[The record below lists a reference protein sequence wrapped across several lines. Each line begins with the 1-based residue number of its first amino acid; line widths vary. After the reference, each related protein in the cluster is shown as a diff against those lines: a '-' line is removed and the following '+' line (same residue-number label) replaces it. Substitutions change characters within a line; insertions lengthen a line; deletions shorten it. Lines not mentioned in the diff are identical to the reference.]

1 MGLIADKIRGAAA
14 GAAGTV
20 AMDLLWYYRYRRGG
34 GTHGFWD
41 WETAAGLEGYDTSSA
56 PAQVGRKL
64 FHALTGEDPP
74 ASSARLATN
83 IMHWYTGIG
92 WAAVYGL
99 RQPHSPRPALTAA
112 AFGPVVWASSYA
124 MLPAMGIYKPIWKY
138 DAKTLWQ
145 DFGAHLT
152 YGSTTTVVYA
162 MLSR

>member
-1 MGLIADKIRGAAA
+1 MGLIRNAVRGAAA
-14 GAAGTV
+14 GVAGTL
-20 AMDLLWYYRYRRGG
+20 AMDLLWYSRYRRGG
-34 GTHGFWD
+34 GTPGFWG
-41 WETAAGLEGYDTSSA
+41 WETAEGLEGYDKA
-56 PAQVGRKL
+56 PAQVGRKVYR
-64 FHALTGEDPP
+64 AITGSEPP
-74 ASSARLATN
+74 AGSARLATN
-83 IMHWYTGIG
+83 LMHWGTGIG
-92 WAAVYGL
+92 WAKVYGML
-99 RQPHSPRPALTAA
+99 QPHSPRPALTAA

>member
-1 MGLIADKIRGAAA
+1 
-14 GAAGTV
+14 
-20 AMDLLWYYRYRRGG
+20 
-34 GTHGFWD
+34 
-41 WETAAGLEGYDTSSA
+41 
-56 PAQVGRKL
+56 
-64 FHALTGEDPP
+64 
-74 ASSARLATN
+74 
-83 IMHWYTGIG
+83 
-92 WAAVYGL
+92 VYGL